1 MVSPVLRVGFVPG
14 VEPDRFARRWRA
26 GERGA
31 RLELVPVALSRQE
44 AALAAGEVDMCF
56 QREAPAREDL
66 HRIPLWEERPAIVVG
81 TENAL
86 SLLEEIAD
94 ADLVDETEI
103 LQEGPDDAV
112 DRVAV
117 VASGIGYARMPLS
130 LARLHHRRD
139 AVHRPA
145 TDGTPTTISLVWPRE
160 SDDDLRQEFVGV
172 VRGRTVRSSR

>member
-1 MVSPVLRVGFVPG
+1 MVIPVLRVGFVPG

-26 GERGA
+26 GDRSA
-31 RLELVPVALSRQE
+31 RLELVPVPLSRQE
-44 AALAAGEVDMCF
+44 TALAEGEVDMCF
-56 QREAPAREDL
+56 QRDATAREDR
-66 HRIPLWEERPAIVVG
+66 HRIPLWEERPAVVVG
-81 TENAL
+81 SENVL
-86 SLLEEIAD
+86 SLLEEIGEE
-94 ADLVDETEI
+94 DLTEETEI
-103 LQEGPDDAV
+103 PSQHPDDAV

-117 VASGIGYARMPLS
+117 VATGIGYARMPLS

-145 TDGTPTTISLVWPRE
+145 TDGTPATISLVWPRA